1 MSSTAPSKMDW
12 PDMLNES
19 VHTSDDVDIGDV
31 YAFSRDFVVIKR
43 GIINKIH
50 YYYIPINKVEG
61 WDGNVLWLKITEQEA
76 KDCERDRNPD
86 PLRYSLKDYPVY
98 IGATY
103 PELMIISPKGEKI
116 AYTDT
121 PVQGEERVTYRCDLC
136 DDQFRNE
143 EELSRHVSA
152 SH

>member
-1 MSSTAPSKMDW
+1 MSTVPSKVEW
-12 PDMLNES
+12 PDILNES
-19 VHTSDDVDIGDV
+19 VHTSDDIDIGDV

-43 GIINKIH
+43 GIVNVH

-61 WDGNVLWLKITEQEA
+61 WDGSVLWLKTTEQEV
-76 KDCERDRNPD
+76 KSYERDRSPD
-86 PLRYSLKDYPVY
+86 PLRYSLKDNPAYS
-98 IGATY
+98 GATY
-103 PELMIISPKGEKI
+103 PELVIISPKGEMV

-121 PVQGEERVTYRCDLC
+121 PAETEERVVYRCDLC
-136 DDQFRNE
+136 DDQFRDE